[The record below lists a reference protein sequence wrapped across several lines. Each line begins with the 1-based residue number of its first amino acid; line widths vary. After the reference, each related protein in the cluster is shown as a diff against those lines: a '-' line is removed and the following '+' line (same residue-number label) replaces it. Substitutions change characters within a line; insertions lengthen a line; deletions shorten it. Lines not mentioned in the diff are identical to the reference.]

1 MYYIDRLNNG
11 QYPKGRKRLAIR
23 YDFKCAKQP
32 LRSLHCRYYT
42 CEHLRIT
49 VQYMVN
55 REKVSYHC
63 VIYLLSLSS
72 NIFTFYVLVNVPLC
86 CCSLLINNRILL
98 FFISIIIIR
107 RNVHIFFIRICK
119 SMESIM
125 LYPTCVCSYVMR
137 YSMHKKD
144 SSTRMAH

>member
-1 MYYIDRLNNG
+1 MYYIDRLNND
-11 QYPKGRKRLAIR
+11 QHSKGRKRLAIG

-32 LRSLHCRYYT
+32 LGSLHYGYYT

-49 VQYMVN
+49 GQYMVN
-55 REKVSYHC
+55 HEKVSYHC
-63 VIYLLSLSS
+63 VFYLLNLSS
-72 NIFTFYVLVNVPLC
+72 NIFTFCVLVNISLC

-107 RNVHIFFIRICK
+107 RNVHIFLIRICK
-119 SMESIM
+119 RTESTM
-125 LYPTCVCSYVMR
+125 LYLTCVCSYAVR
-137 YSMHKKD
+137 YSVYKED